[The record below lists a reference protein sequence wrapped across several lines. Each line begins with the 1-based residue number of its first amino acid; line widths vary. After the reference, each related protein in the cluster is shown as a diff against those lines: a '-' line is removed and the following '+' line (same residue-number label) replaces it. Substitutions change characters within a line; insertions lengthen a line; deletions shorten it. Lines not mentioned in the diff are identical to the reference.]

1 MPIIL
6 AVQTQISRRKSRR
19 LRLLPQRRKTP
30 RRLKQL
36 GGNLLMQNKR
46 AHGNQTIFSN
56 YNQQAFGIITPETA
70 EAWLNQ

>member
-1 MPIIL
+1 
-6 AVQTQISRRKSRR
+6 
-19 LRLLPQRRKTP
+19 
-30 RRLKQL
+30 
-36 GGNLLMQNKR
+36 MQNKR